1 MKKSVI
7 AIAVSMCLIFTLCAT
22 VYAKTDTDSGVLT
35 GGYQCSAYLNV
46 HDSSYS
52 AYAETTADRGLDSNP
67 NDYIS
72 VTLSFVGWNSSND
85 ATYPTTPGYPN
96 YNVGPN
102 YTTARISATG
112 ENPDSVSAS
121 HYVQRGAYGWSG
133 STSVSY
139 RPQITYHP
147 TSST

>member
-7 AIAVSMCLIFTLCAT
+7 AIAVSMCLIFALCVTA
-22 VYAKTDTDSGVLT
+22 YAKTDTDSGVLT

-46 HDSSYS
+46 QDSSYS

-72 VTLSFVGWNSSND
+72 VTLSFVEYNSSNN
-85 ATYPTTPGYPN
+85 ATYPDTPGYPN
-96 YNVGPN
+96 YNIGPN

-112 ENPDSVSAS
+112 KNPDSVSAS

-133 STSVSY
+133 STSVDC
-139 RPQITYHP
+139 
-147 TSST
+147 